1 MQLDTTRRL
10 EAGEAREAREA
21 RAQPIVQIEY
31 LASYGGGMGV
41 VDVSCA
47 NGCRCPPTSFDAH
60 SPAEHAKPTDRRRHY
75 FLHVP
80 RTMY

>member
-10 EAGEAREAREA
+10 EASEAGEAGEAGEA

-60 SPAEHAKPTDRRRHY
+60 SPAIRSSRHV
-75 FLHVP
+75 LRCPPV
-80 RTMY
+80 TEAA